1 MFLEN
6 KSEILLDSGTNEV
19 EFLEFLIG
27 ETSFGINV
35 LKVREIIKPLNITKI
50 PHSHSNVEGIVELRG
65 EVLAVINLRKALNI
79 DGPSQY
85 SEQKFIV
92 SEFNGMKVIL
102 RVDHVT
108 QIHRLSWS
116 DMEKPTSFQKGFEDH
131 ITGVIKQES
140 KMILLVDVEKILFDI
155 YTNLDKE
162 TIRISN
168 NINPARREKRIMIAE
183 DSSMLRRLLEET
195 LHAAGFEKIFF
206 FENGKEAWEYLV
218 EVVRNGQERIDLLIT
233 DIEMPQMDGHHLTKR
248 IKDDSSL
255 SGIPVIIFSSLI
267 TEHLKH
273 KGEQVGADAQI
284 SKPQLTK
291 LIDLIDSHLF
301 IT

>member
-1 MFLEN
+1 MVLEN
-6 KSEILLDSGTNEV
+6 KKEILLDSGTNEV

-27 ETSFGINV
+27 ESSFGINV
-35 LKVREIIKPLNITKI
+35 LKVREIIKPVNITKI
-50 PHSHSNVEGIVELRG
+50 PHSHPNVEGIVELRG
-65 EVLAVINLRKALNI
+65 EVLAVINLRKALYI
-79 DGPSQY
+79 DGASQY

-116 DMEKPTSFQKGFEDH
+116 DMEKPTSLQQGFEDH

-155 YTNLDKE
+155 YPNLDKE
-162 TIRISN
+162 TLRLSN
-168 NINPARREKRIMIAE
+168 NTNPARKEKRIMIAE

-195 LHAAGFEKIFF
+195 LHAAGFEQIIF
-206 FENGKEAWEYLV
+206 FENGKEAWEYMV

-248 IKDDSSL
+248 VKDDSFL

-291 LIDLIDSHLF
+291 LVELIDSHLF
-301 IT
+301 II

>member
-1 MFLEN
+1 MVLEN

-19 EFLEFLIG
+19 EFLEFMLG
-27 ETSFGINV
+27 ATSFGINV
-35 LKVREIIKPLNITKI
+35 LKVREIIKPVNITKI
-50 PHSHSNVEGIVELRG
+50 PHSHYNVEGIVELRG

-116 DMEKPTSFQKGFEDH
+116 DMEKPTSVQQGFEDH
-131 ITGVIKQES
+131 ITGVIKLES
-140 KMILLVDVEKILFDI
+140 KLILLVDVEKILFDI
-155 YTNLDKE
+155 YPGLDKE
-162 TIRISN
+162 SIRISN
-168 NINPARREKRIMIAE
+168 DKNPARREKRIMIAE

-195 LHAAGFEKIFF
+195 LHAAGYEQIFF
-206 FENGKEAWEYLV
+206 FENGKEAWEYMV
-218 EVVRNGQERIDLLIT
+218 GVVRKGKERIDLLIT

-248 IKDDSSL
+248 IKEDSSL
-255 SGIPVIIFSSLI
+255 SEIPVIIFSSLI

-291 LIDLIDSHLF
+291 LIDLMDSHLLK
-301 IT
+301 T

>member
-1 MFLEN
+1 MEN

-19 EFLEFLIG
+19 EFLEFMLG
-27 ETSFGINV
+27 ATSFGINV
-35 LKVREIIKPLNITKI
+35 LKVREIIKPVNITKI
-50 PHSHSNVEGIVELRG
+50 PHSHYNVEGIVELRG

-79 DGPSQY
+79 DGLSQY

-116 DMEKPTSFQKGFEDH
+116 DMEKPTSVQQGFEDH
-131 ITGVIKQES
+131 ITGVIKLES
-140 KMILLVDVEKILFDI
+140 KLILLVDVEKILFDL
-155 YTNLDKE
+155 YPGLDKE
-162 TIRISN
+162 SIRISN
-168 NINPARREKRIMIAE
+168 DKNPARREKRIMIAE
-183 DSSMLRRLLEET
+183 DSSMLRRLLGET
-195 LHAAGFEKIFF
+195 LHAAGYEQIFF
-206 FENGKEAWEYLV
+206 FENGKEAWEYMV
-218 EVVRNGQERIDLLIT
+218 GVVRNGKERIDLLIT

-248 IKDDSSL
+248 IKEDSSL
-255 SGIPVIIFSSLI
+255 SEIPVIIFSSLI

-291 LIDLIDSHLF
+291 LIDLMDSHLLK
-301 IT
+301 T